1 MKIVTSNAR
10 MRALINKALAKEG
23 EQLLKKASSNIR
35 SKVKEVVRRAIATCP
50 EMRELSSGTL
60 KLDFGLTEDPSSAIA
75 NSVANSTR
83 VSVSKISS
91 RGGSF
96 KGGIKITVQ
105 PSTFSN
111 LLSLPVAEQA
121 IESGG
126 SIPWLRW
133 LLTAGDAIII
143 GDFGVNYE
151 MGTGRTGGATMTQ
164 SAKPFKVN
172 PLYSGDEV
180 DNFVTRAIEPT
191 LREISA
197 IVRKE
202 LS

>member
-1 MKIVTSNAR
+1 

-23 EQLLKKASSNIR
+23 EKLLKKASSNIR
-35 SKVKEVVRRAIATCP
+35 GKVKEVVRRAIATCP

-60 KLDFGLTEDPSSAIA
+60 KFDFGLTEDPSSAIA

-83 VSVSKISS
+83 VSVSKITS

-96 KGGIKITVQ
+96 RGGVKITVQ

-111 LLSLPVAEQA
+111 LLSLSVAEQA
-121 IESGG
+121 IEMGG

-143 GDFGVNYE
+143 GDFGVDYE
-151 MGTGRTGGATMTQ
+151 TGTGRSGGATM
-164 SAKPFKVN
+164 SKSEKPFKIN
-172 PLYSGDEV
+172 PLYSGDEQ
-180 DNFVTRAIEPT
+180 DNFVTRALDPV
-191 LREISA
+191 LKEISS

>member
-10 MRALINKALAKEG
+10 MRTLINKALAKEG
-23 EQLLKKASSNIR
+23 EQVLKKASSNIR
-35 SKVKEVVRRAIATCP
+35 KQVKEVVRRAIATCP
-50 EMRELSSGTL
+50 EIQELSSGVL
-60 KLDFGLTEDPSSAIA
+60 KFDFGLTEDPSTAII

-96 KGGIKITVQ
+96 RGGVRITIQ

-121 IESGG
+121 IEKGG
-126 SIPWLRW
+126 SIPWLKW
-133 LLTAGDAIII
+133 LLTAGDAVII
-143 GDFGVNYE
+143 GEFGVEYE
-151 MGTGRTGGATMTQ
+151 MGTGRSGGATMKK
-164 SAKPFKVN
+164 SEKPFKVN
-172 PLYSGDEV
+172 SLYSGDEV
-180 DNFVTRAIEPT
+180 DNFITRAIEPT
-191 LREISA
+191 VREISA

>member
-1 MKIVTSNAR
+1 

-23 EQLLKKASSNIR
+23 EQVLKKASSNIR
-35 SKVKEVVRRAIATCP
+35 KQVKEVVRRAIATCP
-50 EMRELSSGTL
+50 EIQELSSGVL
-60 KLDFGLTEDPSSAIA
+60 KFDFGLTEDPSTAII

-83 VSVSKISS
+83 VSVTKITS

-96 KGGIKITVQ
+96 RGGVRITIQ

-121 IESGG
+121 IEKGG
-126 SIPWLRW
+126 SIPWLKW

-143 GDFGVNYE
+143 GEFGVEYE
-151 MGTGRTGGATMTQ
+151 MGTGRSGGATMKK
-164 SAKPFKVN
+164 SEKPFKVN

-180 DNFVTRAIEPT
+180 DNFITRAIDPT
-191 LREISA
+191 IREISA

>member
-1 MKIVTSNAR
+1 

-23 EQLLKKASSNIR
+23 EQVLKKASSNIR
-35 SKVKEVVRRAIATCP
+35 KQVKEVVRRAIATCP
-50 EMRELSSGTL
+50 EIQELSSGVL
-60 KLDFGLTEDPSSAIA
+60 KFDFGLTEDPSTAII

-96 KGGIKITVQ
+96 RGGVRITIQ

-121 IESGG
+121 IEKGG
-126 SIPWLRW
+126 SIPWLKW

-143 GDFGVNYE
+143 GEFGVEYE
-151 MGTGRTGGATMTQ
+151 MGTGRSGGATMKK
-164 SAKPFKVN
+164 SEKPFKVN

-180 DNFVTRAIEPT
+180 DNFITRAIDPT
-191 LREISA
+191 IREISA

>member
-1 MKIVTSNAR
+1 

-23 EQLLKKASSNIR
+23 EQVLKKASSNIR
-35 SKVKEVVRRAIATCP
+35 KQVKEVVRRAIATCP
-50 EMRELSSGTL
+50 EIQELSSGVL
-60 KLDFGLTEDPSSAIA
+60 KFDFGLTEDPSTAII

-96 KGGIKITVQ
+96 RGGVRITIQ

-121 IESGG
+121 IEKGG
-126 SIPWLRW
+126 SIPWLKW

-143 GDFGVNYE
+143 GEFGVEYE
-151 MGTGRTGGATMTQ
+151 MGTGRSGGATMKK
-164 SAKPFKVN
+164 SEKPFKVN
-172 PLYSGDEV
+172 PLYSGDEI
-180 DNFVTRAIEPT
+180 DNFITRAIDPT
-191 LREISA
+191 IREISA

>member
-1 MKIVTSNAR
+1 MKINTSNAR
-10 MRALINKALAKEG
+10 FRALINKALAKEG
-23 EQLLKKASSNIR
+23 EKALKGAASNIR
-35 SKVKEVVRRAIATCP
+35 KQVKEVVRRAVATCP

-60 KLDFGLTEDPSSAIA
+60 KFDFGLTQDPSAAIA

-83 VSVSKISS
+83 VSVSKITST
-91 RGGSF
+91 GGSF
-96 KGGIKITVQ
+96 RGGVKITVQ

-111 LLSLPVAEQA
+111 LLSLPVAQQA

-126 SIPWLRW
+126 SIPWLKW

-143 GDFGVNYE
+143 GDFGVDYE
-151 MGTGRTGGATMTQ
+151 VGTGRTGGATMKK
-164 SAKPFKVN
+164 SEKPFKVN

-180 DNFVTRAIEPT
+180 DNFVTRAIDPT

>member
-1 MKIVTSNAR
+1 

-23 EQLLKKASSNIR
+23 EKVLRTAASNIR
-35 SKVKEVVRRAIATCP
+35 KQVVEVVRRAIINCP
-50 EMRELSSGTL
+50 EIRELSSGVL
-60 KLDFGLTEDPSSAIA
+60 KLDFGLTEDPSTAIA
-75 NSVANSTR
+75 NSVAGSTR
-83 VSVSKISS
+83 VSISKITS
-91 RGGSF
+91 RGESF
-96 KGGIKITVQ
+96 RGGIRITIQ

-111 LLSLPVAEQA
+111 LLTLPIAEQA

-143 GDFGVNYE
+143 GDFGVDYE
-151 MGTGRTGGATMTQ
+151 VGAGRTGGARM
-164 SAKPFKVN
+164 SESEKPFMGN
-172 PLYSGDEV
+172 PLYSGDEQ
-180 DNFVTRAIEPT
+180 DNFVTRAIAPT
-191 LREISA
+191 LKEISS

>member
-1 MKIVTSNAR
+1 
-10 MRALINKALAKEG
+10 MRTLINKALAKEG
-23 EQLLKKASSNIR
+23 EQVLKKASSNIR
-35 SKVKEVVRRAIATCP
+35 KQVKEVVRRAIATCP
-50 EMRELSSGTL
+50 EIQELSSGVL
-60 KLDFGLTEDPSSAIA
+60 KFDFGLTEDPSTAII

-96 KGGIKITVQ
+96 RGGVRITIQ

-121 IESGG
+121 IEKGG
-126 SIPWLRW
+126 SIPWLKW

-143 GDFGVNYE
+143 GEFGVEYE
-151 MGTGRTGGATMTQ
+151 MGTGRSGGATMKK
-164 SAKPFKVN
+164 SEKPFKVN

-180 DNFVTRAIEPT
+180 DNFITRAIEPT
-191 LREISA
+191 VREISA

>member
-23 EQLLKKASSNIR
+23 EQVLKKASSNIR
-35 SKVKEVVRRAIATCP
+35 KQVKEVVRRAIATCP
-50 EMRELSSGTL
+50 EIQELSSGVL
-60 KLDFGLTEDPSSAIA
+60 KFDFGLTEDPSTAII

-96 KGGIKITVQ
+96 RGGVRITIQ

-121 IESGG
+121 IEKGG
-126 SIPWLRW
+126 SIPWLKW

-143 GDFGVNYE
+143 GEFGVEYE
-151 MGTGRTGGATMTQ
+151 MGTGRSGGATMKK
-164 SAKPFKVN
+164 SEKPFKVN

-180 DNFVTRAIEPT
+180 DNFITRAIDPT
-191 LREISA
+191 IREISA

>member
-23 EQLLKKASSNIR
+23 EQVLKKASSNIR
-35 SKVKEVVRRAIATCP
+35 KQVKEVVRRAIATCP
-50 EMRELSSGTL
+50 EIQELSSGVL
-60 KLDFGLTEDPSSAIA
+60 KFDFGLTEDPSTAII

-83 VSVSKISS
+83 VSVTKTTS

-96 KGGIKITVQ
+96 RGGVRITIQ

-121 IESGG
+121 IEKGG
-126 SIPWLRW
+126 SIPWLKW

-143 GDFGVNYE
+143 GEFGVEYE
-151 MGTGRTGGATMTQ
+151 MGTGRSGGATMKK
-164 SAKPFKVN
+164 SEKPFKVN

-180 DNFVTRAIEPT
+180 DNFITRAIDPT
-191 LREISA
+191 IREISA

>member
-1 MKIVTSNAR
+1 VKIVTSNAR
-10 MRALINKALAKEG
+10 MRTLINKALAKEG
-23 EQLLKKASSNIR
+23 EQVLKKASSNIR
-35 SKVKEVVRRAIATCP
+35 KQVKEVVRRAIATCP
-50 EMRELSSGTL
+50 EIQELSSGVL
-60 KLDFGLTEDPSSAIA
+60 KFDFGLTEDPSTAII

-96 KGGIKITVQ
+96 RGGVRITIQ

-121 IESGG
+121 IEKGG
-126 SIPWLRW
+126 SIPWLKW

-143 GDFGVNYE
+143 GEFGVEYE
-151 MGTGRTGGATMTQ
+151 MGTGRSGGATMKK
-164 SAKPFKVN
+164 SEKPFKVN

-180 DNFVTRAIEPT
+180 DNFITRAIEPT
-191 LREISA
+191 VREISA

>member
-1 MKIVTSNAR
+1 

-23 EQLLKKASSNIR
+23 EQVLKTAASNIR
-35 SKVKEVVRRAIATCP
+35 RQVKDVVQKAIINCP
-50 EMRELSSGTL
+50 EIIELSTGVL
-60 KLDFGLTEDPSSAIA
+60 KFDFGLTEDPSTAIA

-83 VSVSKISS
+83 VSVSKITS

-96 KGGIKITVQ
+96 RGGIKITVQ

-121 IESGG
+121 IEMGG

-143 GDFGVNYE
+143 GNFGVDYE
-151 MGTGRTGGATMTQ
+151 MGTGRTGGATMK
-164 SAKPFKVN
+164 SSEKPFKVN
-172 PLYSGDEV
+172 SLYSGDEQ
-180 DNFVTRAIEPT
+180 DNFVTRALDPV
-191 LREISA
+191 LKEISS

>member
-10 MRALINKALAKEG
+10 MRTLINKALAKEG
-23 EQLLKKASSNIR
+23 EQVLKKASSNIR
-35 SKVKEVVRRAIATCP
+35 KQVKEVVRRAIATCP
-50 EMRELSSGTL
+50 EIQELSSGVL
-60 KLDFGLTEDPSSAIA
+60 KFDFGLTEDPSTAII

-96 KGGIKITVQ
+96 RGGVRITIQ

-121 IESGG
+121 IEKGG
-126 SIPWLRW
+126 SIPWLKW
-133 LLTAGDAIII
+133 LLTAGDAVII
-143 GDFGVNYE
+143 GEFGVEYE
-151 MGTGRTGGATMTQ
+151 MGTGRSGGATMKK
-164 SAKPFKVN
+164 SEKPFKVN

-180 DNFVTRAIEPT
+180 DNFITRAIEPT
-191 LREISA
+191 VREISA